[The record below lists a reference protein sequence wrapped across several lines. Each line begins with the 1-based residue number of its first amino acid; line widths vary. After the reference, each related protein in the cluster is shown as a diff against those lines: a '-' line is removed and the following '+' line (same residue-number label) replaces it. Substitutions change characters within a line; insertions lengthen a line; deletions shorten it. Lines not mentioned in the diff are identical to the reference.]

1 MVAIQ
6 SLEKDNPM
14 YELMI
19 KGGPVMWPLLA
30 CSIVAL
36 AVVFERLLFWLLVG
50 TRKNQSLINRTF
62 TLTEAGDFDTAI
74 QEGAASSCLVCRIL
88 STGLAHRNYG
98 LVQSMEAAANQEI
111 EKMKRYLSV
120 LDTIITLAPLLGILG
135 TVSGI
140 IVSFDLLGEAGIE
153 DPKAV
158 TGGIAQALITTATG
172 LAIAIVA
179 LLPYNALTRKVEKV
193 TRHLE
198 QLVTFYEVTVLKGI
212 ERRSVLQNN

>member
-1 MVAIQ
+1 MF
-6 SLEKDNPM
+6 
-14 YELMI
+14 
-19 KGGPVMWPLLA
+19 KGGVIMWPLLA
-30 CSIVAL
+30 CSIAAL
-36 AVVFERLLFWLLVG
+36 AVVFERLLFWMLVG
-50 TRKNQSLINRTF
+50 IRKNQALINRIF
-62 TLTEAGDFDTAI
+62 TLTEQGDFDSAVK
-74 QEGAASSCLVCRIL
+74 EGEASPCLVCRIL
-88 STGLAHRNYG
+88 SAGLAHRNYG
-98 LVQSMEAAANQEI
+98 LVQSLEAAASHEI
-111 EKMKRYLSV
+111 EKMKRNLSV

-140 IVSFDLLGEAGIE
+140 IISFDLLGEAGIE

-198 QLVTFYEVTVLKGI
+198 QLVTCYEVTVQKGT
-212 ERRSVLQNN
+212 EKQGDLQNN

>member
-1 MVAIQ
+1 
-6 SLEKDNPM
+6 M

-30 CSIVAL
+30 CSVVAL
-36 AVVFERLLFWLLVG
+36 AVVFERILFWTVVSQ
-50 TRKNQSLINRTF
+50 RKNQKLINRIF
-62 TLTEAGDFDTAI
+62 TLTEEGDFDTAI
-74 QEGAASSCLVCRIL
+74 TDGEASSCLVCRIL
-88 STGLAHRNYG
+88 TSGLAHRNYG
-98 LVQSMEAAANQEI
+98 LTQSLEAAAMQEI

-140 IVSFDLLGEAGIE
+140 IISFDLLGSTGIE

-158 TGGIAQALITTATG
+158 TGGIAQALLTTAAG

-179 LLPYNALTRKVEKV
+179 LLPYNALTRKVERV
-193 TRHLE
+193 TRYLE
-198 QLVTFYEVTVLKGI
+198 QLMTCYEVTVQKGM
-212 ERRSVLQNN
+212 EKRCN

>member
-1 MVAIQ
+1 MA
-6 SLEKDNPM
+6 
-14 YELMI
+14 ELMF
-19 KGGPVMWPLLA
+19 KGGVIMWPLLA

-36 AVVFERLLFWLLVG
+36 AVIFERLLFWMLVG
-50 TRKNQSLINRTF
+50 IRKNQTLINRIF
-62 TLTEAGDFDTAI
+62 TLTEEGDFDSAI
-74 QEGAASSCLVCRIL
+74 KEGESSPCLVCRIL
-88 STGLAHRNYG
+88 TAGLAHRNYG
-98 LVQSMEAAANQEI
+98 LVQSLEAAATQEI
-111 EKMKRYLSV
+111 EKMKRNLSV

-158 TGGIAQALITTATG
+158 TGGIAQALITTAAG
-172 LAIAIVA
+172 LTIAIVA

-198 QLVTFYEVTVLKGI
+198 QLITCYEVTVQKGI
-212 ERRSVLQNN
+212 ERNVKSET

>member
-1 MVAIQ
+1 MH
-6 SLEKDNPM
+6 
-14 YELMI
+14 ELMN
-19 KGGPVMWPLLA
+19 KGGPIMWALLA
-30 CSIVAL
+30 CSVTAL
-36 AVVFERLLFWLLVG
+36 AVILERLIFWITVSV
-50 TRKNQSLINRTF
+50 RKDQSRVNRIF

-74 QEGAASSCLVCRIL
+74 HEGEASRCLVCRIL
-88 STGLAHRNYG
+88 TAGLAHRNYG
-98 LVQSMEAAANQEI
+98 LVQSLEAAAMQEI

-135 TVSGI
+135 TVTGI
-140 IVSFDLLGEAGIE
+140 IGSFDLLGSAGIE

-158 TGGIAQALITTATG
+158 TGGIAQALLTTAAG

-198 QLVTFYEVTVLKGI
+198 QLVTCYEVTVQKGVECRNLKPETGNLKPEI
-212 ERRSVLQNN
+212 

>member
-1 MVAIQ
+1 
-6 SLEKDNPM
+6 M

-36 AVVFERLLFWLLVG
+36 AVVFERLLFWLLVSM
-50 TRKNQSLINRTF
+50 RKNQKLVNRIF
-62 TLTEAGDFDTAI
+62 TLTENGDFDTAI
-74 QEGAASSCLVCRIL
+74 QEGEASRCLVCRIL
-88 STGLAHRNYG
+88 TAGLAHRNYG
-98 LVQSMEAAANQEI
+98 LVQSLEAAAMQEI

-140 IVSFDLLGEAGIE
+140 IISFDLLGTAGIE
-153 DPKAV
+153 NPKAV
-158 TGGIAQALITTATG
+158 TGGIAQALLTTAAG

-193 TRHLE
+193 TRYLE
-198 QLVTFYEVTVLKGI
+198 QLVTCYEVTVQKGM
-212 ERRSVLQNN
+212 ENRRDSTK

>member
-1 MVAIQ
+1 MV
-6 SLEKDNPM
+6 EFM
-14 YELMI
+14 F
-19 KGGPVMWPLLA
+19 KGGVIMWPLLA

-36 AVVFERLLFWLLVG
+36 AVVFERLLFWLLIG
-50 TRKNQSLINRTF
+50 FHKNQPLINRIF
-62 TLTEAGDFDTAI
+62 TLTEEGDFDTAI
-74 QEGAASSCLVCRIL
+74 TEGEASPCLVCRIL
-88 STGLAHRNYG
+88 TAGLAHRNYG
-98 LVQSMEAAANQEI
+98 LVQSLEAAATQEI
-111 EKMKRYLSV
+111 EKMKRFVSI

-198 QLVTFYEVTVLKGI
+198 QLVTCYEVTVQKGI
-212 ERRSVLQNN
+212 ERNLKP

>member
-1 MVAIQ
+1 MV
-6 SLEKDNPM
+6 
-14 YELMI
+14 ELMF
-19 KGGPVMWPLLA
+19 KGGVIMWPLLA

-36 AVVFERLLFWLLVG
+36 AVILERLLFWMLIG
-50 TRKNQSLINRTF
+50 IRKNQPLINRIF
-62 TLTEAGDFDTAI
+62 TLTEEGDFDRAI
-74 QEGAASSCLVCRIL
+74 KEGESSPCLVCRIL
-88 STGLAHRNYG
+88 TAGLSHRNYG
-98 LVQSMEAAANQEI
+98 LVQSLEAAATQEI

-140 IVSFDLLGEAGIE
+140 IISFDLLGEAGIE

-158 TGGIAQALITTATG
+158 TGGIAQALITTAAG
-172 LAIAIVA
+172 LTIAIIA

-198 QLVTFYEVTVLKGI
+198 QLVTCYEVTVQKGI
-212 ERRSVLQNN
+212 ERNLKPET

>member
-1 MVAIQ
+1 
-6 SLEKDNPM
+6 M

-30 CSIVAL
+30 CSVVGL
-36 AVVFERLLFWLLVG
+36 AVVFERLLFWFVVSS
-50 TRKNQSLINRTF
+50 RKNQKLINRIF
-62 TLTEAGDFDTAI
+62 TLTEEGDFDTAI
-74 QEGAASSCLVCRIL
+74 QEGDTSSCLVCRIL
-88 STGLAHRNYG
+88 TAGLGHRNYG
-98 LVQSMEAAANQEI
+98 LVQSLEAAAMHEI
-111 EKMKRYLSV
+111 EKMKRNLSV

-140 IVSFDLLGEAGIE
+140 IVSFDLLGSAGIE

-158 TGGIAQALITTATG
+158 TGGIAQALLTTAAG

-193 TRHLE
+193 TRYLE
-198 QLVTFYEVTVLKGI
+198 QLVTCYEVTVQKGQEI
-212 ERRSVLQNN
+212 R

>member
-1 MVAIQ
+1 
-6 SLEKDNPM
+6 M

-30 CSIVAL
+30 CSVVAL
-36 AVVFERLLFWLLVG
+36 AVVFERLLFWLVVSI
-50 TRKNQSLINRTF
+50 RKNQKLVNRIF
-62 TLTEAGDFDTAI
+62 TLTEEGDFDTAI
-74 QEGAASSCLVCRIL
+74 NEGQSTRCLVCRIL
-88 STGLAHRNYG
+88 TAGLAHRNYG
-98 LVQSMEAAANQEI
+98 LVQSLEAAAMHEV

-140 IVSFDLLGEAGIE
+140 IISFDLLGTAGIE

-158 TGGIAQALITTATG
+158 TGGIAQALLTTAAG

-193 TRHLE
+193 TRYLE
-198 QLVTFYEVTVLKGI
+198 QLVTCYEVTVQKGM
-212 ERRSVLQNN
+212 ERQTHSTK

>member
-1 MVAIQ
+1 
-6 SLEKDNPM
+6 M
-14 YELMI
+14 YELML
-19 KGGPVMWPLLA
+19 KGGIIMWPLLA

-36 AVVFERLLFWLLVG
+36 AVVFERLLFWLLIG
-50 TRKNQSLINRTF
+50 IRKNQSLINRIF

-74 QEGAASSCLVCRIL
+74 QKGKTSSCLVCRIL
-88 STGLAHRNYG
+88 TSGLAHRNYG
-98 LVQSMEAAANQEI
+98 LVQSLEAAATQEI
-111 EKMKRYLSV
+111 EKMKRNLSI

-140 IVSFDLLGEAGIE
+140 IISFDLLGEAGIE

-179 LLPYNALTRKVEKV
+179 LLPYNALVRKVEKV
-193 TRHLE
+193 TRHLG
-198 QLVTFYEVTVLKGI
+198 QLVTFYEVTVQKGL
-212 ERRSVLQNN
+212 EKRCD